1 MTKRSDDKDAD
12 VGGSGG
18 GVSEWLTSVWQ
29 EIRYSLRT
37 LRKNPGFTLAA
48 LAILALGIGANTT
61 IFTVV
66 NAVLLRPLPYPD
78 ADRIMMVTR
87 SFGADTINAANMPK
101 FVFWRE
107 NNRSFQSLAA
117 YRSMGS
123 GVNLAGGSEPE
134 YVPGLRVSSDFFS
147 VLNVEPGLGRS
158 FTREEDKDGG
168 QQVVVLSDALWRRT
182 FAADPG
188 LIGKAISL
196 NDVSY
201 SVVGIM
207 PESFRFAIPADV
219 IIPLRASATGD
230 KGNNCWVL
238 GRLAD
243 GVTRE
248 QAAVEMN
255 LIAERFRA
263 ANPDMMS
270 NEESAGVLPYQES
283 LTAKAHPLL
292 MILFGAVGLIQLIAC
307 ANVASLQLA
316 RSAARRKQIGIRM
329 ALGASWRRIVR
340 QLLTESVVLSFLGG
354 AVGLLLA
361 SRGVPLL
368 MQFVPEGMIPRAQEI
383 GFDKQ
388 VFLFTLGASILVGLI
403 FGLAPAFQ
411 SARVNMSDALKEETG
426 KASMG
431 RGRSRFQS
439 VMVVAQIALSFVL
452 VVSAALLIKTFTNLR
467 NLELGFDPNNIL
479 TFQVTLG
486 GSRYKT
492 SEQTLE
498 FQRRALERI
507 KSLPGVETAAVTNTL
522 PLSGSFN
529 LPIEIDGQ
537 GSEMMSVEARIVT
550 PEYFQLMALPV
561 KAGRAFGE
569 NDTGSS
575 PSVVMVNEAF
585 ERKYLTDADPL
596 SRRVIVARVLG
607 DTTSR
612 QIVGVTRDAKHLT
625 IKAEP
630 TPVMFMPVT
639 QVPEKIMLATMTVSP
654 TRFLVRTTVEPLSLS
669 AAVKR
674 EVLALDPVLPMTNV
688 RSMDQIVSR
697 SIAPDRFN
705 MFLLGMFAVIGLALA
720 MIGVYATMNYSAIQ
734 RTHEIG
740 IRMALGASSTDVL
753 RLILKRGVVVAVIG
767 IVIGLGGAFAL
778 APLIRNLLF
787 GVGAT
792 DPVTLAIVAAVLATA
807 TLLAC
812 FIPARRATKVD
823 PIIALRNE

>member
-1 MTKRSDDKDAD
+1 
-12 VGGSGG
+12 
-18 GVSEWLTSVWQ
+18 
-29 EIRYSLRT
+29 
-37 LRKNPGFTLAA
+37 
-48 LAILALGIGANTT
+48 
-61 IFTVV
+61 
-66 NAVLLRPLPYPD
+66 
-78 ADRIMMVTR
+78 
-87 SFGADTINAANMPK
+87 
-101 FVFWRE
+101 
-107 NNRSFQSLAA
+107 
-117 YRSMGS
+117 
-123 GVNLAGGSEPE
+123 
-134 YVPGLRVSSDFFS
+134 
-147 VLNVEPGLGRS
+147 
-158 FTREEDKDGG
+158 
-168 QQVVVLSDALWRRT
+168 
-182 FAADPG
+182 
-188 LIGKAISL
+188 
-196 NDVSY
+196 
-201 SVVGIM
+201 
-207 PESFRFAIPADV
+207 
-219 IIPLRASATGD
+219 
-230 KGNNCWVL
+230 
-238 GRLAD
+238 
-243 GVTRE
+243 
-248 QAAVEMN
+248 
-255 LIAERFRA
+255 
-263 ANPDMMS
+263 
-270 NEESAGVLPYQES
+270 
-283 LTAKAHPLL
+283 
-292 MILFGAVGLIQLIAC
+292 
-307 ANVASLQLA
+307 
-316 RSAARRKQIGIRM
+316 
-329 ALGASWRRIVR
+329 
-340 QLLTESVVLSFLGG
+340 
-354 AVGLLLA
+354 
-361 SRGVPLL
+361 
-368 MQFVPEGMIPRAQEI
+368 
-383 GFDKQ
+383 
-388 VFLFTLGASILVGLI
+388 
-403 FGLAPAFQ
+403 
-411 SARVNMSDALKEETG
+411 
-426 KASMG
+426 
-431 RGRSRFQS
+431 
-439 VMVVAQIALSFVL
+439 
-452 VVSAALLIKTFTNLR
+452 
-467 NLELGFDPNNIL
+467 
-479 TFQVTLG
+479 
-486 GSRYKT
+486 
-492 SEQTLE
+492 LE

-823 PIIALRNE
+823 PIIALRTE